1 MEPVELRDLEVAR
14 RFVTEGLWLQRAV
27 KPTAETVRPA
37 LEWAMEVAAGGHP
50 LPPVGFVGDLGHI
63 ALGADA
69 EHRGKESLPIP
80 GWPAALARMYEDHVL
95 GKLYADPMFERA
107 GDALQNQK
115 IYRDPKERTKAL
127 AYVVNQI
134 QARAKLPGVL
144 LPPAVIRGLLGANRE
159 EVLAAAWERLM
170 RHGPSPLLIK
180 LYEQL
185 IAAGRRMT
193 ETLSA
198 VNITAL
204 ETRAALGEK
213 AQEVGLE
220 QIDQAMAMFL
230 ERLPG
235 RAVPPAS
242 NRKEVPTRILDEDR
256 YPVGGYTSIAN
267 KGSIES
273 LLHSQLAYIEDDR
286 EEPDLFD
293 VKYARDELF
302 YYSRDENQFL
312 RRRRAFVFALAPDLA
327 AAQYKDAELPYQ
339 RIVMLLAAILAIRE
353 KMTKWL
359 GKHSAADDSLQ
370 FEFLFVQ
377 DGEKK
382 PLAEEAKWL
391 ELLLHERRDAA
402 VIHVPD
408 LRAVT
413 DRLSRLS
420 QHSQVH
426 ALMAATEPLGLY
438 ADHAVITELV
448 VDGSTPRIAGAD
460 RFAGEDAFDVWQK
473 TVLRV
478 LELWI

>member
-1 MEPVELRDLEVAR
+1 
-14 RFVTEGLWLQRAV
+14 
-27 KPTAETVRPA
+27 
-37 LEWAMEVAAGGHP
+37 
-50 LPPVGFVGDLGHI
+50 
-63 ALGADA
+63 
-69 EHRGKESLPIP
+69 
-80 GWPAALARMYEDHVL
+80 WPAALARMYEDHVL

-144 LPPAVIRGLLGANRE
+144 LPPAVIRGLLG
-159 EVLAAAWERLM
+159 AAWERLM

-273 LLHSQLAYIEDDR
+273 LL
-286 EEPDLFD
+286 
-293 VKYARDELF
+293 
-302 YYSRDENQFL
+302 
-312 RRRRAFVFALAPDLA
+312 
-327 AAQYKDAELPYQ
+327 
-339 RIVMLLAAILAIRE
+339 
-353 KMTKWL
+353 
-359 GKHSAADDSLQ
+359 
-370 FEFLFVQ
+370 
-377 DGEKK
+377 
-382 PLAEEAKWL
+382 
-391 ELLLHERRDAA
+391 
-402 VIHVPD
+402 
-408 LRAVT
+408 
-413 DRLSRLS
+413 
-420 QHSQVH
+420 
-426 ALMAATEPLGLY
+426 
-438 ADHAVITELV
+438 
-448 VDGSTPRIAGAD
+448 
-460 RFAGEDAFDVWQK
+460 
-473 TVLRV
+473 
-478 LELWI
+478 